1 MRYNIELPKEHVETD
16 EEYIIKNVKILAEGT
31 WNRVQYLS
39 EDLRRA
45 TFRDNVLYSRHYSG
59 EERNESEIIG
69 FISEKQF
76 IDNAIVGD
84 VHIDKIK
91 GADTIDNI
99 LSGNITGLSVEHISN
114 DILLDGQATA
124 TSIQILGTAA
134 VKTPACKVCTL
145 SEKEEPKKELET
157 MTEDMDKIQELTDQI
172 AELSDKVSELQK
184 VDIDAVVTEQ
194 ARKDTK
200 VISELSARIE
210 ELEQEP
216 VQNTMVASTDVENR
230 YAGIVSKSGEVYT
243 A

>member
-16 EEYIIKNVKILAEGT
+16 NEYIIKNVKILAEGT
-31 WNRVQYLS
+31 WNRVQYLA
-39 EDLRRA
+39 EDLKRT
-45 TFRDNVLYSRHYSG
+45 TFRDNVLYSRHYKG

-69 FISEKQF
+69 YISEKQF

-91 GADTIDNI
+91 GADTIANI
-99 LSGNITGLSVEHISN
+99 MTGDIKGLSVEHISN
-114 DILLDGQATA
+114 DIVLNGQVTA
-124 TSIQILGTAA
+124 TGIQILGTAA

-145 SEKEEPKKELET
+145 SEEPKKEIEN

-172 AELSDKVSELQK
+172 AELSEQVSELQK

-194 ARKDTK
+194 SRKDSK
-200 VISELSARIE
+200 VIAELSERIE
-210 ELEQEP
+210 ELEKEP
-216 VQNTMVASTDVENR
+216 VQNTMVASKDIENR
-230 YAGIVSKSGEVYT
+230 YAGIVSKSGEVYV